1 MYSPRKDIF
10 WSKDFYS
17 SKKHS
22 DGLELEELELEKL
35 ELDFNITFFNFKET
49 CKTANGLTTFGTYV
63 QSLNDLK
70 FFAETCGTF

>member
-10 WSKDFYS
+10 SSKDFYS

-35 ELDFNITFFNFKET
+35 ELDFNILSSISKKLVRLQMVLLLLEHMFK
-49 CKTANGLTTFGTYV
+49 V
-63 QSLNDLK
+63 
-70 FFAETCGTF
+70 